1 MSLAVLTADVLDKSY
16 GAGPARVA
24 ALVCISLEL
33 AAGELVA
40 LTNRTIRLGEEFAP
54 QHPVRLGDARPWP
67 GHVGRFP
74 PLGGIAGNG
83 RFDPAGHP
91 QPGPDLAG

>member
-1 MSLAVLTADVLDKSY
+1 MAVLTADAVDKSY

-40 LTNRTIRLGEEFAP
+40 LT
-54 QHPVRLGDARPWP
+54 D
-67 GHVGRFP
+67 
-74 PLGGIAGNG
+74 
-83 RFDPAGHP
+83 
-91 QPGPDLAG
+91 